1 MFEKN
6 LGEEYIKANDMY
18 EQFMQNS
25 QKQDFADIEKYSKRI
40 RTSDAS
46 IEDYENLFNAY
57 HSLYLSAKSKK
68 TKTEFTKEKMDAFV
82 QEYLKKIYEV
92 IDTGTSTEQGKAYC
106 CLANIADYQ
115 KDKKRALDF
124 YNKAVSL
131 DLKYIIERGVYKNIT
146 LNDRKGALV
155 DYNHALN
162 VLTDEKD
169 LQAVRVAIEHID
181 ILRNIKNSEAN
192 FNILMF
198 LIVLLLISSFVYIL
212 FFGH

>member
-1 MFEKN
+1 MP
-6 LGEEYIKANDMY
+6 I
-18 EQFMQNS
+18 
-25 QKQDFADIEKYSKRI
+25 
-40 RTSDAS
+40 T
-46 IEDYENLFNAY
+46 
-57 HSLYLSAKSKK
+57 
-68 TKTEFTKEKMDAFV
+68 
-82 QEYLKKIYEV
+82 KKI
-92 IDTGTSTEQGKAYC
+92 
-106 CLANIADYQ
+106 
-115 KDKKRALDF
+115 KKRALDF

-131 DLKYIIERGVYKNIT
+131 DLKYLIERGVYKNIT